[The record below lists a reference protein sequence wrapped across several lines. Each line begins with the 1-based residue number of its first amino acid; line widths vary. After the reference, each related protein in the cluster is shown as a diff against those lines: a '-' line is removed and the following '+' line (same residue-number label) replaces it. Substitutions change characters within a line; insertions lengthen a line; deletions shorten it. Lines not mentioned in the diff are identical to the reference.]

1 MTSPLRVAVVDDEPL
16 AVRRL
21 RAALQRLPGVEV
33 VGTATSASTAERL
46 LAGGEVDVLL
56 LDIQMPGLSGL
67 ELLRAFGSAPAPAV
81 IFVTAYEQFAA
92 EAFELAAVDY
102 LLKPVQPFRLRVALD
117 RARRAVAA
125 GAAEQRIAELQAALA
140 RRATG
145 SPAPAVQF
153 DRELWVR
160 DRGDRLRL
168 DVELIDWIEAE
179 REYIRVHSRG
189 RSYLIRRS
197 IREVQGRLD
206 PGEFLRVHRGAL
218 VRKDRIARVVSPS
231 GGPTTL
237 VLATGAEVP
246 VARRSLAAVKKAI
259 RRPNA

>member
-1 MTSPLRVAVVDDEPL
+1 MTSLLRVAVVDDEPL

-67 ELLRAFGSAPAPAV
+67 ELLRAFGPAPAPAV

-125 GAAEQRIAELQAALA
+125 GTAEQRIAELQAALA
-140 RRATG
+140 RGAAPP
-145 SPAPAVQF
+145 PAAVLF

-179 REYIRVHSRG
+179 REYIRVHCRG
-189 RSYLIRRS
+189 KSYLIRRS

-206 PGEFLRVHRGAL
+206 PAEFLRVHRGAL
-218 VRKDRIARVVSPS
+218 VRRDRIARVVSPT

-237 VLATGAEVP
+237 VLSTGAEVP

-259 RRPNA
+259 RRPF

>member
-1 MTSPLRVAVVDDEPL
+1 MTSSLRIAVVDDEPL

-33 VGTATSASTAERL
+33 VGTATSAATAERL

-67 ELLRAFGSAPAPAV
+67 ELLRALRTTAAPVV

-125 GAAEQRIAELQAALA
+125 VDAEQRIAELQAALA
-140 RRATG
+140 RRQSG
-145 SPAPAVQF
+145 PVAPAAQF

-160 DRGDRLRL
+160 ERGDRVRL
-168 DVELIDWIEAE
+168 DVDQIDWIEAE

-189 RSYLIRRS
+189 RSFLVRRS

-206 PGEFLRVHRGAL
+206 PGQFLRVHRSAL
-218 VRKDRIARVVSPS
+218 VRKDRIARVVSPA
-231 GGPTTL
+231 GGSTTL
-237 VLATGAEVP
+237 VLTSGAVVP
-246 VARRSLAAVKKAI
+246 VARRSLAAVKRAI
-259 RRPNA
+259 RRPGT